1 MIDPYSQANKWIKN
15 MEKANG
21 LTTMKMSNPK
31 MSQYI
36 SMAVKNGKAILLENI
51 EEILDPMLEPLL

>member
-1 MIDPYSQANKWIKN
+1 